1 MKNKYINKM
10 NFIMINKRLFKVK
23 KKIIHQNKIYNK
35 KTINFKKK
43 LMEYKKIA
51 LWILWEENI
60 NYW

>member
-23 KKIIHQNKIYNK
+23 KKIIPQNKIYNNN

-43 LMEYKKIA
+43 SMEYKKIA
-51 LWILWEENI
+51 LWML
-60 NYW
+60 